1 MKIGIDLGGSHIGI
15 GLLNNDNRI
24 VNKIE
29 KDIDE
34 IGRYEKQILKFIDEQ
49 IEILK
54 KNNRIDLIG
63 IATPGNIKGDCMENL
78 VNLGIKRLD
87 FSGLIEKNKDIIFQ
101 INNDSKAAGVAE
113 MEYGALRKYKDAVFL
128 CLGTGIGSAVFLN
141 GKLLK
146 ANKNIGFEL
155 GHMIID
161 KNGLKCNCGKRGCF
175 ETYCSI
181 KRFKENIA
189 NILNLKESSS
199 EEIKEIL
206 EKMMITDKNGKD
218 SILINLLGNEPSIV
232 YGKLCISEQDVL
244 RVREVVEQYISDLII
259 GLSNIIE
266 IFEPEAICLGGSF
279 VFFKNIFYNKLVEEM
294 NKRKYV
300 FNKDNLPKI
309 ILAELKNDAG
319 IIGAVV
325 SVKYLRGKLG

>member
-319 IIGAVV
+319 IIGAVLWV
-325 SVKYLRGKLG
+325 DKF

>member
-87 FSGLIEKNKDIIFQ
+87 FSGLIEKNNDIIFQ

-218 SILINLLGNEPSIV
+218 SILINLLGNETSIV

-279 VFFKNIFYNKLVEEM
+279 VFFKNIFYNRLVEEM
-294 NKRKYV
+294 NRRKYV
-300 FNKDNLPKI
+300 FNKDELPKI
-309 ILAELKNDAG
+309 VLAELKNDAG
-319 IIGAVV
+319 IIGAV
-325 SVKYLRGKLG
+325 L

>member
-15 GLLNNDNRI
+15 GLLNNDNGI

-319 IIGAVV
+319 IIGAV
-325 SVKYLRGKLG
+325 L

>member
-113 MEYGALRKYKDAVFL
+113 MEYGALKKYKDAVFL

-218 SILINLLGNEPSIV
+218 SILINLLGNETSIV

-300 FNKDNLPKI
+300 FNKDDLPKI
-309 ILAELKNDAG
+309 VLAELKNDAG
-319 IIGAVV
+319 IIGAVLWV
-325 SVKYLRGKLG
+325 DKF

>member
-279 VFFKNIFYNKLVEEM
+279 VFFKNIFYNRLVEEM

-300 FNKDNLPKI
+300 FNKDDLPKI
-309 ILAELKNDAG
+309 VLAELKNDAG
-319 IIGAVV
+319 IIGAV
-325 SVKYLRGKLG
+325 L

>member
-15 GLLNNDNRI
+15 GLLNNDNGI

-319 IIGAVV
+319 IIGAVLWV
-325 SVKYLRGKLG
+325 DKF

>member
-87 FSGLIEKNKDIIFQ
+87 FSGLIEKNNDIIFQ

-128 CLGTGIGSAVFLN
+128 CLGTGIGPAVFLN

-218 SILINLLGNEPSIV
+218 SILINLLGNETSIV

-300 FNKDNLPKI
+300 FNKDELPKI
-309 ILAELKNDAG
+309 VLAELKNDAG
-319 IIGAVV
+319 IIGAVLWV
-325 SVKYLRGKLG
+325 DKF

>member
-279 VFFKNIFYNKLVEEM
+279 VFFKNIFYNRLVEEM

-300 FNKDNLPKI
+300 FNKDDLPKI
-309 ILAELKNDAG
+309 VLAELKNDAG
-319 IIGAVV
+319 IIGAVLWV
-325 SVKYLRGKLG
+325 DKF

>member
-146 ANKNIGFEL
+146 ANKSIGFEL

-319 IIGAVV
+319 IIGAV
-325 SVKYLRGKLG
+325 L